1 MAQLL
6 LCGEGP
12 HEIGRR
18 EWSVRTETVEITE
31 GWLQPLVARLRGSS
45 GDAATVSLKE
55 LFTLPGPRPT
65 HARPRSELARK
76 AQLAMFR
83 AMEQGC
89 SGVVFATDAD
99 SAEPPRQAQK
109 VRAIEE
115 GFESVPDRLAGV
127 ACVPMGTSE
136 AWLLADRDAW
146 QQVGATDLRKLP
158 RRPEETWGR
167 PHDPDSGH
175 PKSLF
180 VAVSEA
186 NQIAPDQDL
195 RAELARRMS
204 TNLVGTRCPR
214 SFAPFSD
221 AMRDL

>member
-18 EWSVRTETVEITE
+18 EWSVRAEDTEITE
-31 GWLQPLVARLRGSS
+31 GWLQPLVTRLRASA
-45 GDAATVSLKE
+45 GDTATVSLKE
-55 LFTLPGPRPT
+55 LVTFPGRRPPRP
-65 HARPRSELARK
+65 RGDLARK

-99 SAEPPRQAQK
+99 STEPSDQARK

-115 GFESVPDRLAGV
+115 GFASVPDRLAGA

-136 AWLLADRDAW
+136 AWLLADAAAW
-146 QQVGATDLRKLP
+146 RRLGATDLRKLP
-158 RRPEETWGR
+158 RQPEETWGR
-167 PHDPDSGH
+167 PHDPASGH

-180 VAVSEA
+180 EAVSKA
-186 NQIAPDQDL
+186 NRMAADQDL
-195 RAELARRMS
+195 RAELARRLS
-204 TNLVGTRCPR
+204 ISVVTAQCRR
-214 SFAPFSD
+214 SFGPFRD
-221 AMRDL
+221 AMGQL